1 MSNPDARRIAVV
13 GMGAVTPLG
22 NDLPTTWAGIL
33 AGRSGVGTITQ
44 FDPSGL
50 RTRIA
55 AEVKDFDPTRY
66 VEVKEARRM
75 DRFVH
80 FAIAATQEAI
90 ADSGLDLSQE
100 DPRRVGVLIGSA
112 VGGIHVLLEQ
122 IETMQNKGTR
132 RVSPFAITGLMLN
145 AAAGQVSIMLGV
157 RGPSIGLAT
166 ACATG
171 SHSLGEAA
179 EIIRRGDADVMV
191 AGGSEAGIVPIAIAA
206 FDSMHAVSSRNDEPE
221 RASRPFDADRD
232 GFVVGEGAGIMILE
246 RMDRARARG
255 ARIYAELLGY
265 GATDDAFHIAQ
276 PAEGGEGAV
285 ESMRAALRAGNLR
298 PEDVD
303 YINAH
308 GTSTRLND
316 AIETQ
321 AIKTVFGQHA
331 YNLAVSSTKSMIGH
345 LLGAAGAVEAI
356 ACAMA
361 IHEQVLPPTNNYET
375 PDPDCDLDYVPNVAR
390 PAEVNVCL
398 SNSFGLGGHNGTVAL
413 RRADSR

>member
-1 MSNPDARRIAVV
+1 
-13 GMGAVTPLG
+13 MGAVTPLG

-44 FDPSGL
+44 FDPSDL

-361 IHEQVLPPTNNYET
+361 IHEQVLPPTINYET

>member
-1 MSNPDARRIAVV
+1 
-13 GMGAVTPLG
+13 
-22 NDLPTTWAGIL
+22 
-33 AGRSGVGTITQ
+33 VGTITQ
-44 FDPSGL
+44 FDPSDL

-361 IHEQVLPPTNNYET
+361 IHEQVLPPTINYET

>member
-1 MSNPDARRIAVV
+1 MDNPDARRVAIV

-22 NDLPTTWAGIL
+22 NDLPSSWAGIL
-33 AGRSGVGTITQ
+33 AGRSGVGLITQ
-44 FDPSGL
+44 FDPSDL

-55 AEVKDFDPTRY
+55 AEVKEFDPTRY
-66 VEVKEARRM
+66 LEVKEARRM

-80 FAIAATQEAI
+80 FAVACTQEAL
-90 ADSGLDLSQE
+90 ADSGLDLAQE
-100 DPRRVGVLIGSA
+100 DPRRVGVLLGSA
-112 VGGIHVLLEQ
+112 VGGIHVLLDQVEVMR
-122 IETMQNKGTR
+122 ERGAR

-145 AAAGQVSIMLGV
+145 AAAGQISIMLGV
-157 RGPSIGLAT
+157 RGPSIALAT

-171 SHSLGEAA
+171 GHCLGEAA
-179 EIIRRGDADVMV
+179 EIIRRGDADIMV
-191 AGGSEAGIVPIAIAA
+191 AGGSEAGVVPIALAA
-206 FDSMHAVSSRNDEPE
+206 FDSMHALCSRNDEPE
-221 RASRPFDADRD
+221 KASRPFDADRD
-232 GFVVGEGAGIMILE
+232 GFVVGEGAGVMILE

-265 GATDDAFHIAQ
+265 GATDDAYHIAQ
-276 PAEGGEGAV
+276 PSEGGEGAM
-285 ESMRAALRAGNLR
+285 EAMEAALRAGNLR

-316 AIETQ
+316 AIETR
-321 AIKTVFGQHA
+321 AIKGVFGEHSRK
-331 YNLAVSSTKSMIGH
+331 LAVSSTKSMIGH

-356 ACAMA
+356 VCALA
-361 IHEQVLPPTNNYET
+361 IRDQVLPPTINYDT
-375 PDPDCDLDYVPNVAR
+375 PDPECDLDYVPNVAR

-413 RRADSR
+413 RRVEQ

>member
-1 MSNPDARRIAVV
+1 LSNPDARRIAVV

-44 FDPSGL
+44 FDPSDL

-361 IHEQVLPPTNNYET
+361 IHEQVLPPTINYET

>member
-44 FDPSGL
+44 FDPSDL

-361 IHEQVLPPTNNYET
+361 IHEQVLPPTINYET